1 MNVTSSAQGAEEGV
15 QALWVDVGTNWKI
28 REWRESV
35 GWSAERLAR
44 EMGYRGRSYVKHMES
59 KTKPWFITPSAAAK
73 LKRLMETVPAAKRVR
88 LEEPKRT
95 QIFSRYV
102 LPAKVYLY
110 VRPRRCRGHNRPSF
124 MSATQVYCGTSK
136 KERAECRKLWRRRE
150 RKRERED

>member
-1 MNVTSSAQGAEEGV
+1 MNVTSSAQGAVEGV
-15 QALWVDVGTNWKI
+15 EASWQKLSANRKI

-59 KTKPWFITPSAAAK
+59 KTKPWFITRTAAKK
-73 LKRLMETVPAAKRVR
+73 LKRLMETVPAAKKVR

-124 MSATQVYCGTSK
+124 MSATQVYCGVTAR
-136 KERAECRKLWRRRE
+136 ERAECRKLWKRRE
-150 RKRERED
+150 RKRERGD